1 MKYYL
6 GYGRIPQNLDID
18 SLINNLD
25 GNVTYKR
32 KIKEGII
39 YFLSLLSNLDE
50 YPEYWMKNEYFII
63 NDSRLSKI
71 VGKGGVKSRTAV
83 IKNLL
88 ISNKVVESIPYR
100 FKEKSTGFRLTNEY
114 ISGEFINIPF
124 SDDILNNLK
133 KYEFADYEQYKDLI
147 DGKYSHLA
155 YNFKVNEFNILDD
168 DLKLALRNLLE
179 IANQMVVN
187 KRKYS
192 NVSLKSLLS
201 YIGKNLAQLNKLV
214 VGDTNVSVSTSNNR
228 LYSVLSQVPRLFR
241 RFLQVN
247 YKDIGE
253 VDISAC
259 QLYILACIFSTD
271 FSISTSGGF
280 NLKTIYP
287 DLYKKIKDF
296 DFINP
301 SRQAGRTNVYLGVY
315 IDDRNRDLLDEFSN
329 FDFANNDFYEYNYE
343 SALKEFPL
351 VFAEKKGYI
360 NKIEG
365 RNSIK
370 NNVMNYLFDEKEVNR
385 DMNRIVYFLGWK
397 YSVVDYII
405 TSFLGWYSKQELAIL
420 LQRCEAFLV
429 LENVTKSVFDK
440 KNSVPIFTIH
450 DCIISTKDNLE
461 MIKASVKK
469 EIASITG
476 KSVGVKTKLI
486 TKRGLFDTGS
496 INEILS
502 KTIVDNKVKFDKA
515 TRNIRTKNIELA
527 IDYIYKDL
535 PEQAYKWKTLVL

>member
-1 MKYYL
+1 MSKPFFLPITKNTAEDFVVTVDGKEYVMELDATIYQKSTYDEEAHKYLKFNLRDSDGILFVKKKPYNKFPPAGSTVYYDL
-6 GYGRIPQNLDID
+6 GNLNQIYQN
-18 SLINNLD
+18 
-25 GNVTYKR
+25 
-32 KIKEGII
+32 IKP
-39 YFLSLLSNLDE
+39 DA
-50 YPEYWMKNEYFII
+50 EYFII

-241 RFLQVN
+241 RFLQIN
-247 YKDIGE
+247 NKDIGE

-259 QLYILACIFSTD
+259 QLYILDCIFSTD
-271 FSISTSGGF
+271 FSISTSRGF

-301 SRQAGRTNVYLGVY
+301 
-315 IDDRNRDLLDEFSN
+315 
-329 FDFANNDFYEYNYE
+329 
-343 SALKEFPL
+343 
-351 VFAEKKGYI
+351 
-360 NKIEG
+360 
-365 RNSIK
+365 
-370 NNVMNYLFDEKEVNR
+370 
-385 DMNRIVYFLGWK
+385 
-397 YSVVDYII
+397 
-405 TSFLGWYSKQELAIL
+405 
-420 LQRCEAFLV
+420 
-429 LENVTKSVFDK
+429 
-440 KNSVPIFTIH
+440 
-450 DCIISTKDNLE
+450 
-461 MIKASVKK
+461 
-469 EIASITG
+469 
-476 KSVGVKTKLI
+476 
-486 TKRGLFDTGS
+486 
-496 INEILS
+496 
-502 KTIVDNKVKFDKA
+502 
-515 TRNIRTKNIELA
+515 
-527 IDYIYKDL
+527 
-535 PEQAYKWKTLVL
+535 

>member
-50 YPEYWMKNEYFII
+50 YPEYWLKNEYFII

-214 VGDTNVSVSTSNNR
+214 VGDT
-228 LYSVLSQVPRLFR
+228 
-241 RFLQVN
+241 
-247 YKDIGE
+247 I
-253 VDISAC
+253 
-259 QLYILACIFSTD
+259 
-271 FSISTSGGF
+271 
-280 NLKTIYP
+280 
-287 DLYKKIKDF
+287 
-296 DFINP
+296 P
-301 SRQAGRTNVYLGVY
+301 SCLRYL
-315 IDDRNRDLLDEFSN
+315 D
-329 FDFANNDFYEYNYE
+329 
-343 SALKEFPL
+343 
-351 VFAEKKGYI
+351 
-360 NKIEG
+360 
-365 RNSIK
+365 
-370 NNVMNYLFDEKEVNR
+370 
-385 DMNRIVYFLGWK
+385 FLGG
-397 YSVVDYII
+397 
-405 TSFLGWYSKQELAIL
+405 SFK
-420 LQRCEAFLV
+420 
-429 LENVTKSVFDK
+429 
-440 KNSVPIFTIH
+440 
-450 DCIISTKDNLE
+450 
-461 MIKASVKK
+461 
-469 EIASITG
+469 
-476 KSVGVKTKLI
+476 
-486 TKRGLFDTGS
+486 
-496 INEILS
+496 
-502 KTIVDNKVKFDKA
+502 
-515 TRNIRTKNIELA
+515 
-527 IDYIYKDL
+527 
-535 PEQAYKWKTLVL
+535 